1 MITVIPA
8 GLILLLNLQS
18 INCLLEIKYGERTE
32 LSEFSLFPSKSQRK
46 KMKII
51 WESVFVKSSLF
62 PSFDYYF
69 CGLFCPPPPCFWPSH
84 PFSAESSAHTTLSKR
99 NIFKRTPKSTLIYFA
114 FLVAFVHSWVRPF
127 LVNKASVHLS
137 L

>member
-46 KMKII
+46 KD
-51 WESVFVKSSLF
+51 ENYS
-62 PSFDYYF
+62 
-69 CGLFCPPPPCFWPSH
+69 G
-84 PFSAESSAHTTLSKR
+84 KR
-99 NIFKRTPKSTLIYFA
+99 VCEKLVIPKL
-114 FLVAFVHSWVRPF
+114 
-127 LVNKASVHLS
+127 
-137 L
+137 